1 MSQRNPMND
10 RYQTDEHRGQ
20 TRKSA
25 ATMKPKTKAASSVRI
40 QPTVKTKQQKKAD
53 KKAARAKQTEI
64 DRQYYNPPTPEYK
77 RLRKIWWGLLIGA
90 IVMTA
95 MSWFGRTFLPE
106 VGTYVVLG
114 LAYVCIIGALY
125 VDFSKIRKVRRAYQ
139 EEMMSKK
146 TKEMRAAEKQQK
158 AAQRA
163 AKQKVEEAPAVEEA
177 PRSAACSATGSA
189 CRRSRRPSRWRRKL
203 PTRIRRSKVGTMVSR
218 VYVEKKPGFDGE
230 AKQLKEELRSL
241 LGVGAL
247 ENLRMVNRY
256 DVEGISDELFAQ
268 CVPTV
273 FSEPQSDIAT
283 LEMPEANGAAVFAVE
298 YLPGQFDQRADS
310 ASECI
315 QLISQGERPLV
326 RSARCTC
333 WKARCPTRTWPPS
346 STTSSTR
353 WRRARRR
360 WTRARR

>member
-53 KKAARAKQTEI
+53 KKAARTK
-64 DRQYYNPPTPEYK
+64 QYYNPPTPEYK

-95 MSWFGRTFLPE
+95 MSWFGRAFLPE

-177 PRSAACSATGSA
+177 PKKRGLFGNGF
-189 CRRSRRPSRWRRKL
+189 RL
-203 PTRIRRSKVGTMVSR
+203 P
-218 VYVEKKPGFDGE
+218 KKQEAEPME
-230 AKQLKEELRSL
+230 AKT
-241 LGVGAL
+241 
-247 ENLRMVNRY
+247 
-256 DVEGISDELFAQ
+256 SDK
-268 CVPTV
+268 
-273 FSEPQSDIAT
+273 
-283 LEMPEANGAAVFAVE
+283 
-298 YLPGQFDQRADS
+298 DS
-310 ASECI
+310 
-315 QLISQGERPLV
+315 
-326 RSARCTC
+326 T
-333 WKARCPTRTWPPS
+333 K
-346 STTSSTR
+346 
-353 WRRARRR
+353 
-360 WTRARR
+360 

>member
-1 MSQRNPMND
+1 MND

-95 MSWFGRTFLPE
+95 MSWFGRAFLPE

-177 PRSAACSATGSA
+177 PKKRGLFEEEGGGADGGENFRQGFDEVRWGPWFLVSTW
-189 CRRSRRPSRWRRKL
+189 RRSPAS
-203 PTRIRRSKVGTMVSR
+203 TGRRSS
-218 VYVEKKPGFDGE
+218 
-230 AKQLKEELRSL
+230 
-241 LGVGAL
+241 
-247 ENLRMVNRY
+247 
-256 DVEGISDELFAQ
+256 
-268 CVPTV
+268 
-273 FSEPQSDIAT
+273 
-283 LEMPEANGAAVFAVE
+283 
-298 YLPGQFDQRADS
+298 
-310 ASECI
+310 
-315 QLISQGERPLV
+315 
-326 RSARCTC
+326 
-333 WKARCPTRTWPPS
+333 
-346 STTSSTR
+346 
-353 WRRARRR
+353 
-360 WTRARR
+360 

>member
-40 QPTVKTKQQKKAD
+40 QPTVKKQQKKAD

-95 MSWFGRTFLPE
+95 MSWFGRAFLPE

-177 PRSAACSATGSA
+177 PKKRGLFGNGF
-189 CRRSRRPSRWRRKL
+189 RL
-203 PTRIRRSKVGTMVSR
+203 P
-218 VYVEKKPGFDGE
+218 KKQEAEPVE
-230 AKQLKEELRSL
+230 AKT
-241 LGVGAL
+241 
-247 ENLRMVNRY
+247 
-256 DVEGISDELFAQ
+256 SDK
-268 CVPTV
+268 
-273 FSEPQSDIAT
+273 
-283 LEMPEANGAAVFAVE
+283 
-298 YLPGQFDQRADS
+298 DS
-310 ASECI
+310 
-315 QLISQGERPLV
+315 
-326 RSARCTC
+326 T
-333 WKARCPTRTWPPS
+333 K
-346 STTSSTR
+346 
-353 WRRARRR
+353 
-360 WTRARR
+360 

>member
-40 QPTVKTKQQKKAD
+40 QPTVKT
-53 KKAARAKQTEI
+53 TEI

-177 PRSAACSATGSA
+177 PKKRGLFGNGF
-189 CRRSRRPSRWRRKL
+189 RL
-203 PTRIRRSKVGTMVSR
+203 P
-218 VYVEKKPGFDGE
+218 KKQEAEPVE
-230 AKQLKEELRSL
+230 AKT
-241 LGVGAL
+241 
-247 ENLRMVNRY
+247 
-256 DVEGISDELFAQ
+256 SDK
-268 CVPTV
+268 
-273 FSEPQSDIAT
+273 
-283 LEMPEANGAAVFAVE
+283 
-298 YLPGQFDQRADS
+298 DS
-310 ASECI
+310 
-315 QLISQGERPLV
+315 
-326 RSARCTC
+326 T
-333 WKARCPTRTWPPS
+333 K
-346 STTSSTR
+346 
-353 WRRARRR
+353 
-360 WTRARR
+360 